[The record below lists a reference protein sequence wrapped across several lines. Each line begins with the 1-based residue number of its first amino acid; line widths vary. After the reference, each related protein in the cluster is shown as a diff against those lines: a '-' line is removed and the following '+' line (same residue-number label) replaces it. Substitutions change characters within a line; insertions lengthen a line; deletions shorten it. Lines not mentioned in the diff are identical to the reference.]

1 MSPDWTAALVIG
13 GLLLVIEVWRRRW
26 DRAHGFD
33 LHVTEALDLI
43 GCDTWSDED
52 GAA

>member
-1 MSPDWTAALVIG
+1 VTSDWTAALVIG
-13 GLLLVIEVWRRRW
+13 VIGAGLWAWSKLW

-33 LHVTEALDLI
+33 LHVTEAFELI